1 MEEKVCPPRLSSPC
15 HVLLLVWESLGHCGL
30 TIWSK
35 FSNTAK
41 LVAQLASL
49 LQIHAVVAS
58 FLMPHP
64 GHCVHAGQTG
74 LVK

>member
-49 LQIHAVVAS
+49 LQIHA
-58 FLMPHP
+58 M
-64 GHCVHAGQTG
+64 
-74 LVK
+74 